1 MGATMSDLKSNWV
14 YPFMRAVLST
24 IAGPAFGAPTLG
36 LHESAKAVFF
46 QKILRINGHVPW
58 PVHVS
63 STIKVPEKIVRGS
76 RCPGLSARCHID
88 GRNGIIFG
96 SNVWIGP
103 NVAII
108 SMNHNVDD
116 YYRYEEAP
124 PIRIGE
130 NCWIGAHAIV
140 LPGVE
145 LGPHTVVAAGA
156 VITRSFPEGNQLLA
170 GVPATVVRKLAP
182 YLGNGE

>member
-1 MGATMSDLKSNWV
+1 
-14 YPFMRAVLST
+14 MRKRMKAAIQQI
-24 IAGPAFGAPTLG
+24 IAIIFGPAFGNRNVGVRT
-36 LHESAKAVFF
+36 SIKAIFF

-58 PVHVS
+58 PVHVT
-63 STIKVPEKIVRGS
+63 STIKAPKNIDRGS

-88 GRNGIIFG
+88 GRNGIILAN
-96 SNVWIGP
+96 NVWIGP

-108 SMNHNVDD
+108 SMNHDVED
-116 YYRYEEAP
+116 YHQYEEAP

-130 NCWIGAHAIV
+130 NCWIGAHAVV

-156 VITRSFPEGNQLLA
+156 VVTCHFPEGDQVLA
-170 GVPATVVRKLAP
+170 GVPARVVRKLAP
-182 YLGNGE
+182 YRGRGG